1 MASMD
6 SACLCDFALSH
17 CHQLWTGDSMIVHTW
32 LVVLKY
38 IHYLVEI
45 MIVVNLMTPLL
56 NLRYLSLV
64 FV

>member
-1 MASMD
+1 
-6 SACLCDFALSH
+6 
-17 CHQLWTGDSMIVHTW
+17 MIVHTW